1 MKEDRQIKDYL
12 NKNFIKVNIDTTKE
26 KENLIYQEF
35 GEWHVFLIIP
45 GVKFEQ
51 PVAFKF
57 QASESDQSPPRSDI
71 LVAIDTCLEKF
82 LPTLRT
88 AARTGNQWVRN
99 YLSSK
104 GTDW

>member
-1 MKEDRQIKDYL
+1 MQNDHQIKDYL

-35 GEWHVFLIIP
+35 GEWHAFLIIP

-51 PVAFKF
+51 AVHLKF
-57 QASESDQSPPRSDI
+57 QESDSDQSPPRSDI

-82 LPTLRT
+82 LPFLK
-88 AARTGNQWVRN
+88 AAAGTGNQWARN

-104 GTDW
+104 GIDW